1 MPTFESIEDELDYF
15 KEMVLILRQH
25 LAEATSL
32 EQFKVQFK
40 EYAGDYVEEFED
52 NLRAAQEYFDSLPP
66 GE

>member
-1 MPTFESIEDELDYF
+1 MPTFESIEAELNYF
-15 KEMVLILRQH
+15 KEMVLILSQH
-25 LAEATSL
+25 LAEATSP

-40 EYAGDYVEEFED
+40 KYAGDHVEEFGD